1 MNLMETGNKKLKSD
15 LVSLQRD
22 YLNPN
27 AMILP
32 IPEKMDEEEFL
43 RRLYEE
49 EEGLRY
55 HLDGLK
61 ERYLDLYYLY
71 KDKKITDEEF
81 YAKRAELNRIA
92 QPFNE
97 RW

>member
-1 MNLMETGNKKLKSD
+1 METGNKKLKSD

-43 RRLYEE
+43 SRLHEE
-49 EEGLRY
+49 EAFLRY
-55 HLDGLK
+55 HLDDLSK
-61 ERYLDLYYLY
+61 EYYY
-71 KDKKITDEEF
+71 
-81 YAKRAELNRIA
+81 YA
-92 QPFNE
+92 
-97 RW
+97 

>member
-27 AMILP
+27 ASILP
-32 IPEKMDEEEFL
+32 IPEKMNEQEFL

-49 EEGLRY
+49 EEGLRS
-55 HLDGLK
+55 HLDRLR
-61 ERYLDLYYLY
+61 EM
-71 KDKKITDEEF
+71 
-81 YAKRAELNRIA
+81 
-92 QPFNE
+92 
-97 RW
+97 